1 MDRLKSLDQ
10 DFSIP
15 RQTLSQLLN
24 LTLRQSDAA
33 DADPTDNAIPNIQA
47 SIIDKSF
54 FMSIGERK

>member
-1 MDRLKSLDQ
+1 VIQ
-10 DFSIP
+10 

-33 DADPTDNAIPNIQA
+33 FAAHTDNATPNIQA